1 MNENMTQPKK
11 SFISIGTAS
20 IVLIF
25 VLLCLLTFA
34 VLSLV
39 SARANLRLSQKSA
52 DRTTDYYAAENA
64 ANDIL
69 LTLEDIIDSCLKDGG
84 DRSLLS
90 RVLDEAEMAGLD
102 VSEADGVLR
111 YDVPLGEDQTLAVEL
126 LLSETPF
133 PNGKYYEIT
142 AWNTASG
149 YDWSEDQPMNLFD
162 PSALLGAD
170 SEEN

>member
-20 IVLIF
+20 FVLIF

-69 LTLEDIIDSCLKDGG
+69 LTLDGIIDGCLEDESG
-84 DRSLLS
+84 RSLWD
-90 RVLDEAEMAGLD
+90 RVLAEAEMAGLD
-102 VSEADGVLR
+102 LTAEGDTLR
-111 YDVPLGEDQTLAVEL
+111 YDVPLGENQTLAMEL

-162 PSALLGAD
+162 PSALFGAD